1 MTLRAVSVAAL
12 LLALT
17 GCSSDPGIP
26 VNDRQTLVME
36 STVLAA
42 GITADKPDFSSSDI
56 QPVAVSRLY
65 NERGK
70 AIKVNYR
77 FYWYDAKGLEMHPLE
92 QSRSIMVPPHSSV
105 AIGSSGNFMGAHKVR
120 LNIWL

>member
-1 MTLRAVSVAAL
+1 MTLRALSVAAL
-12 LLALT
+12 LVALT

-26 VNDRQTLVME
+26 VNDSQTLVME

-42 GITADKPDFSSSDI
+42 GITADKPDFSSQDI

-65 NERGK
+65 NDRNK

-92 QSRSIMVPPHSSV
+92 QPRSIMVPPHASV
-105 AIGSSGNFMGAHKVR
+105 TIGSNGNFMGAHKVR